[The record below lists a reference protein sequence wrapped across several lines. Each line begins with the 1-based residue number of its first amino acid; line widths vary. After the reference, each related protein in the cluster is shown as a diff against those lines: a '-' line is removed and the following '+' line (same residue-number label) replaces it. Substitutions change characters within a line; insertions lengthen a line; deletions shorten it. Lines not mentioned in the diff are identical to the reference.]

1 MQHLFRRLLQLLW
14 VPLALNAYKLALI
27 TGGSSG
33 IGFALAKALVA
44 QGSDVCLLARNQD
57 TLEDAKQ
64 ALTESLVREDQ
75 QVHLI
80 SSDVTDYGS
89 LSRVLNQWVQVYG
102 CPDLVINS
110 AGITYPGYFNELDID
125 VFRRLMDV
133 NYFGTLYVSKILIP
147 GMIERGSG
155 TIINISSQ
163 AGFISIFGY
172 SGYSAS
178 KFAVRALSE
187 AMRAELKQHG
197 IRVAIVFPPDTQT
210 PQLEFEEP
218 LKPIETRAISSQSGV
233 LTAKQV
239 ADSTLT
245 GLKKGNFI
253 ILPGLEGKLFYRLVN
268 LFGNLQYPILDWMVK
283 RARKKA

>member
-89 LSRVLNQWVQVYG
+89 LSRALNQWVQVYG

-233 LTAKQV
+233 LTAEQV

-245 GLKKGNFI
+245 GLKKGKFI

>member
-44 QGSDVCLLARNQD
+44 QGSDVCLLARSQD
-57 TLEDAKQ
+57 TLDDAKQ

-110 AGITYPGYFNELDID
+110 AGITYPGTFKELDID
-125 VFRRLMDV
+125 VFRHLMDV

-147 GMIERGSG
+147 GMIGRGSG
-155 TIINISSQ
+155 TIVNISSQ

-233 LTAKQV
+233 LTAEQV

-268 LFGNLQYPILDWMVK
+268 LFGNLQYPILDWMAK

>member
-1 MQHLFRRLLQLLW
+1 M
-14 VPLALNAYKLALI
+14 
-27 TGGSSG
+27 
-33 IGFALAKALVA
+33 IG
-44 QGSDVCLLARNQD
+44 
-57 TLEDAKQ
+57 
-64 ALTESLVREDQ
+64 
-75 QVHLI
+75 
-80 SSDVTDYGS
+80 
-89 LSRVLNQWVQVYG
+89 
-102 CPDLVINS
+102 
-110 AGITYPGYFNELDID
+110 
-125 VFRRLMDV
+125 
-133 NYFGTLYVSKILIP
+133 
-147 GMIERGSG
+147 RGSG
-155 TIINISSQ
+155 TIVNISSQ

>member
-44 QGSDVCLLARNQD
+44 QGSDVCLLARSQD
-57 TLEDAKQ
+57 TLDDAKQ

-80 SSDVTDYGS
+80 SSDVTDYSS

-133 NYFGTLYVSKILIP
+133 NYFGTLYVSKILVP
-147 GMIERGSG
+147 GMIGRGSG
-155 TIINISSQ
+155 TIVNISSQ

>member
-89 LSRVLNQWVQVYG
+89 LSRALNQWVQVYG